1 MPSLLRR
8 KPSVKSDQI
17 SQLGKWG
24 ELTSIVMRF
33 IGPLV
38 IVAAITLVFFSPI
51 PITATAAGF
60 FYLAA
65 IAGIAASWGFAESLA
80 ASLAALL
87 CLDYFFLPP
96 FRSFSIT
103 TPRALEGFIAFL
115 AASIAVSFFAARP
128 ARRAPEESRPQLE
141 MERLYAL
148 SRAILLMDAARPVA
162 KQMAFQIAQ
171 IFELPAFALY
181 DRESGEIARAGPE
194 DMPGIE
200 EKLRE
205 AAVRGTL
212 FHDQALRLTV
222 TAIRL
227 GGGPIGSMALRGGA
241 ISDGALHALSNLVAI
256 GLERVRGQEVANEAE
271 AARQSQ
277 ELKSTLLDAIAHDF
291 KTPLTSIK
299 AATTALLSSSVPKLL
314 ERNELVSIIDEEADR
329 LSRLV
334 TEVIQMARLEGGKT
348 QLTRESHSAGSLIRT
363 ALGSMQSQLEGR
375 EVRLSVAPNLPL
387 VSADTDLIAVALRQL
402 IDNALKYSPPRSP
415 IVVSA
420 RMGERS
426 AVISVADCGQGISE
440 SQQRRIFEKF
450 YRAPAEGEPVAGTGM
465 GLTIA
470 RKIMDA
476 HSGRI
481 WVESKPGQGSEFFIS
496 IPIARQETLA

>member
-1 MPSLLRR
+1 MPASFSRKRSFLLRQLGQLRLSGHWASLLR
-8 KPSVKSDQI
+8 
-17 SQLGKWG
+17 
-24 ELTSIVMRF
+24 F
-33 IGPLV
+33 AGPLL
-38 IVAAITLVFFSPI
+38 IVGAITLVFFSPI
-51 PITATAAGF
+51 PIGAAAAGF

-80 ASLAALL
+80 ASLVALL
-87 CLDYFFLPP
+87 CFDYFFLPP

-103 TPRALEGFIAFL
+103 SSRALEGFIAFL
-115 AASIAVSFFAARP
+115 VSAIAVCLFAARP
-128 ARRAPEESRPQLE
+128 ARRAPKESRPQLE

-171 IFELPAFALY
+171 IFDLPAFALY
-181 DRESGEIARAGPE
+181 DRESGEVIRAGPE

-200 EKLRE
+200 DKLRE

-212 FHDQALRLTV
+212 LQDGPARLIV

-227 GGGPIGSMALRGGA
+227 GGGPIGSMALRGGE
-241 ISDGALHALSNLVAI
+241 ISDGALHALSNVVAI
-256 GLERVRGQEVANEAE
+256 GLERVRGQEAANEAE

-277 ELKSTLLDAIAHDF
+277 ELKSTLLDAIAHEF

-299 AATTALLSSSVPKLL
+299 AAASALLASSAPKLL
-314 ERNELVSIIDEEADR
+314 ERRELVSIIDEEADR

-334 TEVIQMARLEGGKT
+334 TEAIQMARVEGGKM
-348 QLTRESHSAGSLIRT
+348 QLSQGSHSAARLIRA
-363 ALGSMQSQLEGR
+363 ALDSMQPVIEGR
-375 EVRLSVAPNLPL
+375 EVRVRVAPGLLP
-387 VSADTDLIAVALRQL
+387 VSADADLIVLALRQL
-402 IDNALKYSPPRSP
+402 MDNALKYSPPGSP

-420 RMGERS
+420 RAAERGTI
-426 AVISVADCGQGISE
+426 ISVADSGQGITE
-440 SQQRRIFEKF
+440 NQQRRIFEKF
-450 YRAPAEGEPVAGTGM
+450 YRAPAEGEPVSGTGM

-481 WVESKPGQGSEFFIS
+481 WVESKPGRGSEFFIS
-496 IPIARQETLA
+496 IPAASQETLA

>member
-1 MPSLLRR
+1 
-8 KPSVKSDQI
+8 
-17 SQLGKWG
+17 
-24 ELTSIVMRF
+24 MRF
-33 IGPLV
+33 TGPLL
-38 IVAAITLVFFSPI
+38 IVGAITLVFFRPI
-51 PITATAAGF
+51 PIGATAAGF

-80 ASLAALL
+80 ASLLALL
-87 CLDYFFLPP
+87 CFDYFFLLP

-103 TPRALEGFIAFL
+103 SSRSLEGFIAFL
-115 AASIAVSFFAARP
+115 VSAIAVCLFAARP

-181 DRESGEIARAGPE
+181 DRESGEVIRAGPE

-200 EKLRE
+200 DKLRE

-212 FHDQALRLTV
+212 LQDGSARLIV

-227 GGGPIGSMALRGGA
+227 GGGPIGSMALRGGE
-241 ISDGALHALSNLVAI
+241 ISDGALHALSNVVAI
-256 GLERVRGQEVANEAE
+256 GLERVRGQEAANEAE

-277 ELKSTLLDAIAHDF
+277 ELKSTLLDAIAHEF

-299 AATTALLSSSVPKLL
+299 AAASALLASSAPKLL
-314 ERNELVSIIDEEADR
+314 EQRELVSIIDEEADR

-334 TEVIQMARLEGGKT
+334 TEAIQMARVEGGKM
-348 QLTRESHSAGSLIRT
+348 QLSLGPHSAASLIRA
-363 ALGSMQSQLEGR
+363 ALDSMQPAIEGR
-375 EVRLSVAPNLPL
+375 EVRLRVAPGLPP
-387 VSADTDLIAVALRQL
+387 VSADADLIALALRQL
-402 IDNALKYSPPRSP
+402 MDNALKYSPPGSP

-420 RMGERS
+420 RAAEHG
-426 AVISVADCGQGISE
+426 AIISVADSGQGITE
-440 SQQRRIFEKF
+440 NQQRRIFEKF
-450 YRAPAEGEPVAGTGM
+450 YRAPAEGEPVNGTGM

-481 WVESKPGQGSEFFIS
+481 WVESKPGRGSEFFIS
-496 IPIARQETLA
+496 IPAASQETLA

>member
-1 MPSLLRR
+1 ML
-8 KPSVKSDQI
+8 I
-17 SQLGKWG
+17 
-24 ELTSIVMRF
+24 RF

-38 IVAAITLVFFSPI
+38 IVGAITLVFFSPI
-51 PITATAAGF
+51 PIGATAAGF

-65 IAGIAASWGFAESLA
+65 VAGIAASWGFAEGLA

-87 CLDYFFLPP
+87 CFDYFFLPP

-115 AASIAVSFFAARP
+115 AASIAVSLYAARP
-128 ARRAPEESRPQLE
+128 GRRAPEESRPQLE

-171 IFELPAFALY
+171 IFELPAFVLY
-181 DRESGEIARAGPE
+181 DRESGEVVRAGPE

-205 AAVRGTL
+205 AAIRGTL
-212 FHDQALRLTV
+212 FHDEELHLTV

-227 GGGPIGSMALRGGA
+227 GGGPIGSMGFRGGM
-241 ISDGALHALSNLVAI
+241 ISDGALHALSNIVAI
-256 GLERVRGQEVANEAE
+256 GLERVRGQEAANEAE

-299 AATTALLSSSVPKLL
+299 AAATALLSSSMPKLL
-314 ERNELVSIIDEEADR
+314 ERHELISIIDEEADR

-334 TEVIQMARLEGGKT
+334 TEAIQMARVEGGKM
-348 QLTRESHSAGSLIRT
+348 QIAREWHSARSLIRA
-363 ALGSMQSQLEGR
+363 ALDSMQSPLEGR
-375 EVRLSVAPNLPL
+375 EVRLRVTPNLPL
-387 VSADTDLIAVALRQL
+387 VSADMDLIAVALRQL
-402 IDNALKYSPPRSP
+402 IDNALKYSPTGSP

-420 RMGERS
+420 KAGERS
-426 AVISVADCGQGISE
+426 TVISVADCGQGISE

-450 YRAPAEGEPVAGTGM
+450 YRAPVEGEPVGGTGM

-496 IPIARQETLA
+496 IPVASQETLA

>member
-1 MPSLLRR
+1 MLR
-8 KPSVKSDQI
+8 
-17 SQLGKWG
+17 
-24 ELTSIVMRF
+24 F
-33 IGPLV
+33 AGPLL

-51 PITATAAGF
+51 PIGAMAAGF

-65 IAGIAASWGFAESLA
+65 IAGIAASWGLAESLA

-87 CLDYFFLPP
+87 CFDYFFLPP
-96 FRSFSIT
+96 LRTFSIT
-103 TPRALEGFIAFL
+103 SPRALEGFIAFL
-115 AASIAVSFFAARP
+115 VSAVAVSVLGARP
-128 ARRAPEESRPQLE
+128 APRAPEESSPQLE

-181 DRESGEIARAGPE
+181 DRESGEVIRAGPE

-200 EKLRE
+200 DKLRE

-212 FHDQALRLTV
+212 FHDDLSRLTV

-241 ISDGALHALSNLVAI
+241 ISDGALHALSNIVAI
-256 GLERVRGQEVANEAE
+256 GLERVRGQEAANEAE

-277 ELKSTLLDAIAHDF
+277 ELKSTLLDAIAHEF

-299 AATTALLSSSVPKLL
+299 AAASALLSTSVPKLL
-314 ERNELVSIIDEEADR
+314 ERRELVSIIDEEADR

-334 TEVIQMARLEGGKT
+334 TEAIQMARVEGGKM
-348 QLTRESHSAGSLIRT
+348 QLGRRSHSAGSLIRM
-363 ALGSMQSQLEGR
+363 AIDSMQPALEGR
-375 EVRLSVAPNLPL
+375 EVRLRVAAELPP
-387 VSADTDLIAVALRQL
+387 VAADADLIVLALRQL
-402 IDNALKYSPPRSP
+402 MDNALKYSPAGSP
-415 IVVSA
+415 IVISA
-420 RMGERS
+420 RAAEGS
-426 AVISVADCGQGISE
+426 AVISVADSGRGITE
-440 SQQRRIFEKF
+440 SQQRRIFERF
-450 YRAPAEGEPVAGTGM
+450 YRVPGEPVSGTGM

-481 WVESKPGQGSEFFIS
+481 WVESKPGRGSEFFIS
-496 IPIARQETLA
+496 IPTASQETLA

>member
-1 MPSLLRR
+1 M
-8 KPSVKSDQI
+8 
-17 SQLGKWG
+17 SQLG
-24 ELTSIVMRF
+24 LVLRF
-33 IGPLV
+33 TGPLL
-38 IVAAITLVFFSPI
+38 IVAAVTLVFFSPI
-51 PITATAAGF
+51 PIGAMAAGF

-65 IAGIAASWGFAESLA
+65 IAGIAASWGLAESLA
-80 ASLAALL
+80 ASFAALL
-87 CLDYFFLPP
+87 CFDYFFLPP
-96 FRSFSIT
+96 LRTFSIT
-103 TPRALEGFIAFL
+103 SPRALEGFIAFL
-115 AASIAVSFFAARP
+115 VSAIAVSVLAAR
-128 ARRAPEESRPQLE
+128 ATSRAPQESRPQLE

-181 DRESGEIARAGPE
+181 DRESGEVIRAGPE
-194 DMPGIE
+194 DMPGIDD
-200 EKLRE
+200 KLRE

-212 FHDQALRLTV
+212 FQDDLSRLTV

-227 GGGPIGSMALRGGA
+227 GGGPIGSMAMRGGSL
-241 ISDGALHALSNLVAI
+241 SDGALHALSNIVAI
-256 GLERVRGQEVANEAE
+256 GLERVRGQEAANEAE

-277 ELKSTLLDAIAHDF
+277 ELKSTLLDAIAHEF

-299 AATTALLSSSVPKLL
+299 AAASALLSASAPKLPNLL
-314 ERNELVSIIDEEADR
+314 ERRELVSIIDEEADR

-334 TEVIQMARLEGGKT
+334 TEAIQMARVEGGKM
-348 QLTRESHSAGSLIRT
+348 QLARGFHSAGSLIRT
-363 ALGSMQSQLEGR
+363 ALDSMQPALEGR
-375 EVRLSVAPNLPL
+375 EVRLRVTPELPC
-387 VSADTDLIAVALRQL
+387 VSADADLIALALRQL
-402 IDNALKYSPPRSP
+402 MDNALKYSPAGSP

-420 RMGERS
+420 NAAEGS
-426 AVISVADCGQGISE
+426 VIVSVADSGQGVTE
-440 SQQRRIFEKF
+440 SQQRRIFDKF
-450 YRAPAEGEPVAGTGM
+450 YRVPGEPVSGTGM

-496 IPIARQETLA
+496 LPTANQETLA

>member
-1 MPSLLRR
+1 ML
-8 KPSVKSDQI
+8 I
-17 SQLGKWG
+17 
-24 ELTSIVMRF
+24 RF

-38 IVAAITLVFFSPI
+38 IVGAITLVFFSPI
-51 PITATAAGF
+51 PIGATAAGF

-65 IAGIAASWGFAESLA
+65 VAGIAASWGFAEGLA

-87 CLDYFFLPP
+87 CFDYFFLPP

-115 AASIAVSFFAARP
+115 AASIAVSLYAARP
-128 ARRAPEESRPQLE
+128 GRRAPEESRPQLE

-171 IFELPAFALY
+171 IFELPAFVLY
-181 DRESGEIARAGPE
+181 DRESGEVVRAGPE

-205 AAVRGTL
+205 AAIRGTL
-212 FHDQALRLTV
+212 FHDEELHLTV

-227 GGGPIGSMALRGGA
+227 GGGPIGSMGFRGGM
-241 ISDGALHALSNLVAI
+241 ISDGALHALSNIVAI
-256 GLERVRGQEVANEAE
+256 GLERVRGQEAANEAE

-299 AATTALLSSSVPKLL
+299 AAATALLSSSMPKLL
-314 ERNELVSIIDEEADR
+314 ERHELISIIDEEADR

-334 TEVIQMARLEGGKT
+334 TEAIQMARVEGGKM
-348 QLTRESHSAGSLIRT
+348 QIARESHSAGSLIRA
-363 ALGSMQSQLEGR
+363 ALDSMQSPLEGR
-375 EVRLSVAPNLPL
+375 EVRLRVTPNLPL
-387 VSADTDLIAVALRQL
+387 VSADMDLIAVALRQL
-402 IDNALKYSPPRSP
+402 IDNALKYSPTGSP

-420 RMGERS
+420 KAGERS
-426 AVISVADCGQGISE
+426 TVISVADCGQGISE

-450 YRAPAEGEPVAGTGM
+450 YRAPVEGEPVGGTGM

-496 IPIARQETLA
+496 IPVASQETLA